1 MLLKRLLNMI
11 YSKISEILKLSNA
24 ILCSKVKLLH
34 IYFYIARNSS
44 INSFLT
50 NKKLKYM
57 THNNF

>member
-1 MLLKRLLNMI
+1 MI
-11 YSKISEILKLSNA
+11 YSKISEILKLSNS

-57 THNNF
+57 THNNY